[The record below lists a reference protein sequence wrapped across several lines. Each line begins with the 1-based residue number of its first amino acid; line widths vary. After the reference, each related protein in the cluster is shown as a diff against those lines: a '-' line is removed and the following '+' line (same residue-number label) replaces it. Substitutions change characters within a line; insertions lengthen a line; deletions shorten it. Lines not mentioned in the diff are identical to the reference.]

1 MDVNDLRALTT
12 VLSFAVF
19 VGILMWA
26 FSKRNK
32 QDFEEAARL
41 PLDLDGDPKLSQ
53 RN

>member
-1 MDVNDLRALTT
+1 MIC
-12 VLSFAVF
+12 VLSPQYSHLLFF
-19 VGILMWA
+19 VGILMWV